1 VITSKVWWKSRTI
14 WAIAVAAVVQILV
27 AAGVLEQSAETNVV
41 ELVLLALGLL
51 FRWQAT
57 EGVKLRA

>member
-1 VITSKVWWKSRTI
+1 MNTQVWWKSRTI

-27 AAGVLEQSAETNVV
+27 STGVVEASAETSTV
-41 ELVLLALGLL
+41 ELVLLVLGLV

-57 EGVKLRA
+57 GGLRLRA